1 MANNQIS
8 KRKKTKK
15 REKKKKKRKIKKKK
29 PKYVLTEIC
38 AFLYSSGATYLECK
52 NK

>member
-15 REKKKKKRKIKKKK
+15 KGGKKKKKT
-29 PKYVLTEIC
+29 KYVLTEIC
-38 AFLYSSGATYLECK
+38 AFLYSSGATDLECK

>member
-15 REKKKKKRKIKKKK
+15 KGGKKKKKKKT
-29 PKYVLTEIC
+29 KYVLTEIC

>member
-8 KRKKTKK
+8 KRKK
-15 REKKKKKRKIKKKK
+15 KRKNM
-29 PKYVLTEIC
+29 YVLTEIC
-38 AFLYSSGATYLECK
+38 AFFLSEATYSWCK

>member
-15 REKKKKKRKIKKKK
+15 KGGKKKKKKK